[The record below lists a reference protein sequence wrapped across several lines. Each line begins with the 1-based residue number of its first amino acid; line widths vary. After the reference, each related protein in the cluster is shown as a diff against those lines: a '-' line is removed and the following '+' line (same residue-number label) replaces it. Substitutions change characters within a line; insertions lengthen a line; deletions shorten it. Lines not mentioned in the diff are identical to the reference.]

1 MVNVVQ
7 QCWKKYKYNV
17 WENVDLNQTTGNNNG
32 LQGRYYVHNLIHQSR
47 KDVKQSCHW
56 TYDDLYI
63 IKDIYGG
70 FLEFLKDEVI

>member
-7 QCWKKYKYNV
+7 QGLSTNFYNV
-17 WENVDLNQTTGNNNG
+17 WENVDLHQTTDSNNG
-32 LQGRYYVHNLIHQSR
+32 LQGHYYVHSLIRQSR
-47 KDVKQSCHW
+47 KDFKQSYHW

-70 FLEFLKDEVI
+70 FLEFLKE

>member
-7 QCWKKYKYNV
+7 QGMSTGFYNV
-17 WENVDLNQTTGNNNG
+17 WENVDLNQTAGGNSG
-32 LQGRYYVHNLIHQSR
+32 LDGRYYVHSLT
-47 KDVKQSCHW
+47 KQHKNDFKQACHW

-70 FLEFLKDEVI
+70 FLEFLKE

>member
-7 QCWKKYKYNV
+7 QCWSKYKYNV
-17 WENVDLNQTTGNNNG
+17 WENVDLKKITESNDG
-32 LQGRYYVHNLIHQSR
+32 LVGEYLVHNLNTQDKR
-47 KDVKQSCHW
+47 DFKQSCHW

>member
-7 QCWKKYKYNV
+7 QGLFTGFYNV
-17 WENVDLNQTTGNNNG
+17 WENVDLHQTTDSNNG
-32 LQGRYYVHNLIHQSR
+32 LEGRYYVHNLIQQSR
-47 KDVKQSCHW
+47 NNFQQSCSW

-70 FLEFLKDEVI
+70 FLEFLKE